1 MTKNTKGGKGHK
13 RRGRKF
19 LKPSQRELIFKD
31 RHQEYGKLVAA
42 KGDCRFECLCT
53 DGKTRIAHVPGSFR
67 NRIWCRV
74 DDYVLVSIR
83 IGLSTED
90 CDICYKYNLNEVKQL
105 EEKEL
110 IKNLADKDD
119 RRNFP
124 EEDDLLAPPE
134 CENDGE
140 EKVTIDFNGIVENDD
155 AYKEYIDLL

>member
-19 LKPSQRELIFKD
+19 LKPNHRELILKD

-42 KGDCRFECLCT
+42 KGDCRFECLCS

-90 CDICYKYNLNEVKQL
+90 CDICYKYNFNEVKQL

-119 RRNFP
+119 RVYLG
-124 EEDDLLAPPE
+124 EEDDVLVPKE
-134 CENDGE
+134 SEKDGE
-140 EKVTIDFNGIVENDD
+140 EKITIDMDELVENND
-155 AYKEYIDLL
+155 AYKEFIDML